1 MLDKKQAEKKLEIDL
16 HAAAVPAAA
25 KARGARTAGLWL
37 AMSERGGLVGSSEPA
52 VVFALARQEEPSGQA
67 AAKFCGWTLSAWD
80 LNKADA
86 LESRP
91 QVPFGTHGEPVGLQC
106 RDGRLFTAFADGT
119 VNLHKTDL
127 SVERSVDWKV
137 PMAATGSIDHFVML
151 KGTAAF
157 AQKDGQLAFRD
168 VAELLPPAAL
178 SGRWRLSGQTHTG
191 AKYEYDGEV
200 VHDFKERISGAGLAE
215 RIGDST
221 ITMTGRIDDG
231 SAYVALGT
239 YASSP
244 PYKCE
249 WLHCVEGYLP
259 SLVEGEGH
267 DAGHTIKG
275 KWRSVSLESLSTP
288 QLSTFYEAHVGEEAA
303 SAMFRPEQIQVQG
316 KVCDMTTIA
325 GLSYPDGAAC
335 ICDVCGRVIA
345 SAASLA
351 ALPLSDAGQHTV
363 LWCVA
368 RSHVC
373 QRKRSAGSVFLR
385 HEGALT
391 GGFDVCLSCA
401 RKHAEISPANK
412 AALVVQ
418 AATCLDQAKVAAQL
432 GQHGQ
437 LPCGEFILRR
447 LMHQP
452 TAQRANTWVPAQPP
466 KARPT
471 ALRQVWNRVPKESPH
486 SCLLASADGSSFF
499 AAEVGSIAPAQL
511 QVAGASAA
519 PRVWVWNAPW

>member
-25 KARGARTAGLWL
+25 RAKGVRTAGLWL

-52 VVFALARQEEPSGQA
+52 VVFVLGRQEEPT
-67 AAKFCGWTLSAWD
+67 AAKLCGWTLSAWD
-80 LNKADA
+80 LNAADS

-91 QVPFGTHGEPVGLQC
+91 QVPFGTHGDPVGLQC
-106 RDGRLFTAFADGT
+106 HDGRLFTAFSDGT

-127 SVERSVDWKV
+127 SVERSVGSGMV
-137 PMAATGSIDHFVML
+137 ATGSIDHFVML
-151 KGTAAF
+151 KGAAAF

-200 VHDFKERISGAGLAE
+200 VHDAKERVSGAGLVE
-215 RIGDST
+215 RIGDGT
-221 ITMTGRIDDG
+221 ITITGKIDDG
-231 SAYVALGT
+231 SAFVALGT

-244 PYKCE
+244 PNKCQ

-259 SLVEGEGH
+259 SLVEGHGR

-288 QLSTFYEAHVGEEAA
+288 QLSTFYEAHVGAEAA

-316 KVCDMTTIA
+316 KVCDMITIA

-351 ALPLSDAGQHTV
+351 ALPLSDAGQDTV

-368 RSHVC
+368 RSHLC
-373 QRKRSAGSVFLR
+373 QRKRSAG
-385 HEGALT
+385 
-391 GGFDVCLSCA
+391 
-401 RKHAEISPANK
+401 
-412 AALVVQ
+412 VVSSS
-418 AATCLDQAKVAAQL
+418 
-432 GQHGQ
+432 G
-437 LPCGEFILRR
+437 
-447 LMHQP
+447 M
-452 TAQRANTWVPAQPP
+452 
-466 KARPT
+466 KAR
-471 ALRQVWNRVPKESPH
+471 
-486 SCLLASADGSSFF
+486 
-499 AAEVGSIAPAQL
+499 
-511 QVAGASAA
+511 
-519 PRVWVWNAPW
+519 